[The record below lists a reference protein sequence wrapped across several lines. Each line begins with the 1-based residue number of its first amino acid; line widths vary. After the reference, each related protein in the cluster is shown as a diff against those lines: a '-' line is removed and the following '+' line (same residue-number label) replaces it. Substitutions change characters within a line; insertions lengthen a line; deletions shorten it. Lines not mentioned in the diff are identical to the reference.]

1 MLPVIAIV
9 GRPNVGKSTLF
20 NQLTK
25 SRNAIVADL
34 PGLTRDRQYGEG
46 KVGEHPY
53 IVIDTGGIGEEGRDI
68 DGRMTE
74 QARLA
79 IAESDIII
87 FLVDIRA
94 GVTAADQKITQELR
108 QSKKTVFLVAN
119 KADGID
125 IAVMQAE
132 LFQLGLGE
140 PIPIA
145 ATHGRGVKGLMEI
158 IQADFPQDIET
169 QEVESEGIKF
179 AIVGRPNVGKST
191 LVNRIL
197 GEERVVVYDEPG
209 TTRDS
214 IHINFTRRDTPY
226 TIIDTAGVRRR
237 ARVKQG
243 VEKFSVVKTL
253 TAVEESDVVILVIDG
268 REAIT
273 EQDLHILGFVIEA
286 GKALII
292 AVNKWDGLSPDEREL
307 NRKELDRRL
316 SFVNYAEQFFI
327 SALHGSR
334 VGDLFPAI
342 ERAYRS
348 ASQSLSTAEVNDV
361 LQEAVK
367 KHTPPLVRGRRVKCR
382 YAHAGG
388 RCPPLIVIHGN
399 QLESLPQSYLRY
411 LMNCFREK
419 FKLVGTPIR
428 IELKTSDNP
437 FKGRKNPL
445 TPRQKRRRQRLMRHA
460 KKRKKKQ

>member
-25 SRNAIVADL
+25 SRDAIVANS

-46 KVGEHPY
+46 RLGEKPY
-53 IVIDTGGIGEEGRDI
+53 IVIDTGGIGEEGERI
-68 DGRMTE
+68 DGKMTE
-74 QARLA
+74 QANSA
-79 IAESDIII
+79 IAECDMIL
-87 FLVDIRA
+87 FMVDIRA
-94 GVTAADQKITQELR
+94 GVTPADFRITDQLR
-108 QSKKTVFLVAN
+108 QLKKPVYLVAN

-140 PIPIA
+140 PIAIA
-145 ATHGRGVKGLMEI
+145 ATHGRGVKALIDE
-158 IQADFPQDIET
+158 IQADFPK
-169 QEVESEGIKF
+169 EVETAPASEGIKF

-197 GEERVVVYDEPG
+197 GEERVVVFDQPG

-214 IHINFTRRDTPY
+214 IRIDFKRHDKPY

-237 ARVKQG
+237 GRVKQSI
-243 VEKFSVVKTL
+243 EKFSVVKTL
-253 TAVEESDVVILVIDG
+253 TAIEESDVVILIVDA
-268 REAIT
+268 RETIT
-273 EQDLHILGFVIEA
+273 EQDLHLLGFVLDA

-292 AVNKWDGLSPDEREL
+292 AVNKWDGLSPDDRDRIR
-307 NRKELDRRL
+307 NDLDRRL
-316 SFVNYAEQFFI
+316 SFVNYAEQFYI

-342 ERAYRS
+342 ERAYAS
-348 ASQSLSTAEVNDV
+348 ATRALSTAEVNDV
-361 LQEAVK
+361 LQMAVEN
-367 KHTPPLVRGRRVKCR
+367 HTPPLVRGRRIKLR

-388 RCPPLIVIHGN
+388 RKPPLIVIHGN
-399 QLESLPQSYLRY
+399 QLESLPKSYLRY
-411 LMNCFREK
+411 LMNTYREH

-428 IELKTSDNP
+428 IELKTSTNP
-437 FKGRKNPL
+437 FEGRKNPL
-445 TPRQKRRRQRLMRHA
+445 TERQRRKRKRMLKHVK
-460 KKRKKKQ
+460 KKR